1 MLPSSS
7 LIELILLAAATTGG
21 SATLLAPLAR
31 QDLRS
36 CLSSAVGGDAARAQ
50 FQDEPD
56 FISKDVNH
64 RNLNL
69 QYKPFAVLY
78 PKTKDEISEAL
89 ACAVKH
95 KRKVQPRSGG
105 RDFINK
111 CKCIVYDKDIRGL
124 VVVNK

>member
-1 MLPSSS
+1 MLLSPN
-7 LIELILLAAATTGG
+7 LIELILLAVAVTGV
-21 SATLLAPLAR
+21 SATPLVPLAR

-36 CLSSAVGGDAARAQ
+36 CLSSAVGGDVARAQ

-56 FISKDVNH
+56 FISQDVIYH
-64 RNLNL
+64 NLNL

-78 PKTKDEISEAL
+78 PKTKDEISETL

-111 CKCIVYDKDIRGL
+111 CKCIVHDKNIRDGCF
-124 VVVNK
+124 